1 MTPPQL
7 WHYIN
12 SSRSFPLVMVLGC
25 KGDVDVEILNNL
37 TFKALSLPRVLRTQL
52 FFFLI
57 VSVCVLVSPVST
69 PLVARWNL

>member
-1 MTPPQL
+1 
-7 WHYIN
+7 
-12 SSRSFPLVMVLGC
+12 MVLGC

-57 VSVCVLVSPVST
+57 VSNRVFVF
-69 PLVARWNL
+69 